1 MKSDPIAL
9 MIFGEPGS
17 GRNALVEDKY
27 KKLAAHFKEKGFDVD
42 SVIYHDSIAGKLA
55 KELTGYRAILVWVNP
70 LEKRHDRKILDALL
84 DELAGK
90 GCFIS
95 AHPDTILK
103 IGTKEILYRV
113 RETEFGGDIKL
124 YRSFEDF

>member
-1 MKSDPIAL
+1 MNNRLLKRVLGDPQAKTIKRL
-9 MIFGEPGS
+9 RKKVQEV
-17 GRNALVEDKY
+17 NKLEDKY

-55 KELTGYRAILVWVNP
+55 KELTRYRAILVWVNP

-103 IGTKEILYRV
+103 IGTKEILY
-113 RETEFGGDIKL
+113 
-124 YRSFEDF
+124 